1 MKLFEKLK
9 PNKKKKR
16 NKKMETSKLILLV
29 SYIAAITLT
38 LIVVVCSFIGIECGN
53 ITTLASCAWVE
64 VSASNVFYYT
74 MNKRL
79 NAPKIVIGLYNDLPD
94 ALKEQIDVNNLFS
107 NLMN

>member
-1 MKLFEKLK
+1 MKLFNKYKL
-9 PNKKKKR
+9 NKS

-38 LIVVVCSFIGIECGN
+38 LIVIVCSFMGIECSN

-64 VSASNVFYYT
+64 VGTANAFYYT

-79 NAPKIVIGLYNDLPD
+79 NAPKIVVGLYKDLPD
-94 ALKEQIDVNNLFS
+94 ELKEQIDVNNLFS

>member
-1 MKLFEKLK
+1 MKLFKKLK
-9 PNKKKKR
+9 LNKS

-29 SYIAAITLT
+29 SYIVAITLT
-38 LIVVVCSFIGIECGN
+38 LIVIVCSFIGIECSN

-79 NAPKIVIGLYNDLPD
+79 NAPKIVVGLYKDLPD
-94 ALKEQIDVNNLFS
+94 ELKEQIDVNNLFS